1 MTGGKR
7 EIGGERRGVV
17 EVVTFTLEGCGACM
31 ELKNLLKTKKVPF
44 RNISVD
50 DRLGPI
56 LEREYLTDHYPIVAI
71 MDKVTKTPYW
81 VFVTESPLEDPK
93 VIHWEIIGELVI
105 KIKNKYDAL
114 QTTSFG

>member
-7 EIGGERRGVV
+7 EIGGEKRGVV

-31 ELKNLLKTKKVPF
+31 ELKNTLKDKEVPF

-50 DRLGPI
+50 ERLGPV
-56 LEREYLTDHYPIVAI
+56 LEKEYFTEYYPIVAI
-71 MDKVTKTPYW
+71 MDKATKIPYW

-93 VIHWEIIGELVI
+93 VIHWETIGELAI
-105 KIKNKYDAL
+105 KIKNKYNAL